1 MSVRAD
7 ILEVARVLEDA
18 ARAPKLTRFL
28 PPGPLGADAGVYAGL
43 MPALSGHPDV
53 PRALAPADFR
63 PFFLVNGLLLA
74 TSLPRAPMSALL
86 ETLSV
91 GLLEFAD
98 HFERLA
104 VPGAAA
110 DDAARA
116 LQARYFAYCEAELV
130 ERGMPLTGV
139 FATMKGDALDQET
152 AHDIRSWI
160 EDGPQ
165 AMLASPLV
173 EPRER
178 ELWRAVFDGGR
189 AAWPVLRAHLIAAHR
204 LPARPAREE

>member
-7 ILEVARVLEDA
+7 IMEVARVLEDA
-18 ARAPKLTRFL
+18 AAAPKLTRYL
-28 PPGPLGADAGVYAGL
+28 PAGPLGADAGVYAGL
-43 MPALSGHPDV
+43 MPALSGHPGV
-53 PRALAPADFR
+53 QNALALAEFR

-86 ETLSV
+86 ETLSI

-104 VPGAAA
+104 SPGAAV

-116 LQARYFAYCEAELV
+116 LQTRYFAYCAAELV

-139 FATMKGDALDQET
+139 FATMKGDALET
-152 AHDIRSWI
+152 DTAYDIRAWI
-160 EDGPQ
+160 EEGPQ
-165 AMLASPLV
+165 AMLSSPLV
-173 EPRER
+173 TPRER

-189 AAWPVLRAHLIAAHR
+189 AAWPVLRTHLIAAHR
-204 LPARPAREE
+204 LRVRPNGRD